1 MVLSLVLFSL
11 FRLLWK
17 GLAGMGLVGIISLPL
32 DLSLLG
38 LAGIGLPGVG
48 LGAGLIGM
56 WPLLVWLAFLRLL
69 KKCLGGIGLTGIR
82 PKEFD
87 GSGSR

>member
-1 MVLSLVLFSL
+1 MVLSLVLLSL
-11 FRLLWK
+11 LRLLRN
-17 GLAGMGLVGIISLPL
+17 GLAEMGSVGIISLPL

-38 LAGIGLPGVG
+38 FAGIGLPGVG
-48 LGAGLIGM
+48 LGHGLIAK

-69 KKCLGGIGLTGIR
+69 KKCLEGIGLTGIR

-87 GSGSR
+87 VSGSR